1 VAEGLKRVLSE
12 YRYYEFLAIDRPLD
26 VRAQQELRAVSSRAR
41 ITSTRFVNTYEWGGL
56 RADPRVL
63 MASYFDAFLYLAN
76 WGTRQLIFRLPSS
89 VLAPEV
95 VTRYCATDSACAWA
109 AGDSV
114 IVSLTSEQE
123 EGDWDE
129 DAEGSLDSVVP
140 VRAELAVGDRRL
152 LYLAWLLSVD
162 AGMLDQAE
170 LEPPVPA
177 GLRELSGPLGAV
189 VEFLR
194 LDEDLLS
201 AAAEASA
208 PLTSIDPSAGD
219 VRCWV
224 ARLPARDKEDLLV
237 RLVSGDVD
245 VSREVVRRFRTESNP
260 VHEREGTRTAAE
272 LQDAA
277 LQARQRR
284 ERLAAE
290 RRAAEKAAR
299 ARTQAAARE
308 QHLTALAAR
317 QEQAWTEVDC
327 AIETRQPAN
336 YDQAV
341 TMLKDLRAIS
351 DREDRRDSFDQR
363 LHDLQQRHARKV
375 SLLERLERAGL
386 CAAPRPVEA

>member
-1 VAEGLKRVLSE
+1 MAEGLNRALSE
-12 YRYYEFLAIDRPLD
+12 YQYYEFLAIDRPLD
-26 VRAQQELRAVSSRAR
+26 GRAQQELRAVSSRAR
-41 ITSTRFVNTYEWGGL
+41 ITSTRFVNTYEWGDL
-56 RADPRVL
+56 RGDPRVL

-76 WGTRQLIFRLPSS
+76 WGTRQLMFRLPSS
-89 VLAPEV
+89 VLALEV
-95 VTRYCATDSACAWA
+95 VTRYCSTDSACAWA

-114 IVSLTSEQE
+114 IVSLTSERE
-123 EGDWDE
+123 DGDWDE
-129 DAEGSLDSVVP
+129 DAEGSLDAVVP

-162 AGMLDQAE
+162 AGMLDEAE

-177 GLRELSGPLGAV
+177 GLRELSGPLRAA

-201 AAAEASA
+201 AAAQVSE

-224 ARLPARDKEDLLV
+224 ARLPAREKEDLLV

-245 VSREVVRRFRTESNP
+245 VSREVVRRFRAESNP
-260 VHEREGTRTAAE
+260 VRERDGTRTAAE

-290 RRAAEKAAR
+290 RGAAEKAAR

-327 AIETRQPAN
+327 AIETRQSAN

-341 TMLKDLRAIS
+341 TLLQDLRAIS
-351 DREDRRDSFDQR
+351 AREDRRDSFDQR
-363 LHDLQQRHARKV
+363 LYDLQRRHARKV

-386 CAAPRPVEA
+386 WAGPRRVDA